1 MQNFTIMPK
10 PEEYLES
17 ISEIVNSFGVRG
29 LTMEQI
35 ASKIGITKRTL
46 YNNFGTK
53 EELVKA
59 IIDFK
64 FLKMRE
70 TVLELASHPNKNA
83 INIHL
88 SVMWFSTRHRDESS
102 LLFLKTLRENYPEL
116 FEYMTH
122 KSQRMMNEFFA
133 LNIPRGR
140 SEGLYRTDFDID
152 IIASFAYMS
161 INNFIDSFL
170 SNDISSMEKEKMRSQ
185 VVTLL
190 LRGMVTLEGGRVL
203 EDELR
208 MYRQ

>member
-1 MQNFTIMPK
+1 MPK

-17 ISEIVNSFGVRG
+17 ISTIVNNFGVRG

-35 ASKIGITKRTL
+35 AYKIGVTKRTL

-102 LLFLKTLRENYPEL
+102 LLFLQTLRENYPEL

-140 SEGLYRTDFDID
+140 SEGLYRADFDID

-170 SNDISSMEKEKMRSQ
+170 SDDISSLEKEKMRSQ
-185 VVTLL
+185 VVTLI
-190 LRGMVTLEGGRVL
+190 LRGMVTLEGWRVL

-208 MYRQ
+208 MHRQ